1 MAINRALQA
10 EILKLNRTI
19 ALKIVVIAPV
29 SVVLLT
35 GFMASQA
42 PISTLRIHRSGA
54 DLWMA
59 LARVNLQFWGLLMLP
74 IYITAD
80 RADGRRRSCR
90 KSVESIRVSCAAMER
105 LYGKVVGCP
114 HPRDCRRNRAS
125 LRELLPRPGAAA
137 IPAGITLFAMN
148 CA

>member
-1 MAINRALQA
+1 MAIKRALRA

-19 ALKIVVIAPV
+19 ALKMVVIAPV
-29 SVVLLT
+29 SVLLLT
-35 GFMASQA
+35 GSMASQA
-42 PISTLRIHRSGA
+42 PVSTLRIHRFGA

-90 KSVESIRVSCAAMER
+90 KSVASISRVLRRDGASIRQSR
-105 LYGKVVGCP
+105 W
-114 HPRDCRRNRAS
+114 
-125 LRELLPRPGAAA
+125 LPSPS
-137 IPAGITLFAMN
+137 
-148 CA
+148 